1 MRRTKCAICG
11 VALLTR
17 QVKFFSDD
25 NANVFNV
32 VRYSRLRSLVGG
44 VAAGILWE
52 GMRHLLVWYFSSLS
66 FVSVVYG
73 SLATAIIALISL
85 EVGGMILLFGA
96 QIIAEYE
103 RFGNNNTHPEPITS
117 GI

>member
-1 MRRTKCAICG
+1 MY
-11 VALLTR
+11 LLGLVGQILVLTSFYL
-17 QVKFFSDD
+17 VMPVGKLS
-25 NANVFNV
+25 AKHA
-32 VRYSRLRSLVGG
+32 LVGG
-44 VAAGILWE
+44 VAAGILCE

-103 RFGNNNTHPEPITS
+103 RFGNNNKHPEPITS